1 RACLRARTAPRRA
14 SAGACQVCGLYDIV
28 PTKFGLASNNL
39 VTFVDN
45 YGGKQTEVFN
55 GGDFAMNA
63 RVRSECF
70 LTGGFATG
78 NTHFNVCD
86 AFVDNPRTGFGLSAA
101 AAGA

>member
-1 RACLRARTAPRRA
+1 M
-14 SAGACQVCGLYDIV
+14 

-45 YGGKQTEVFN
+45 YGGKQTEVFS
-55 GGDFAMNA
+55 GVDFAMNA
-63 RVRSECF
+63 RLRSDLF

-86 AFVDNPRTGFGLSAA
+86 AFVDNPKTGFGLSAA
-101 AAGA
+101 AAAGVSPPGTGSVFSYCDFDTSWLRS